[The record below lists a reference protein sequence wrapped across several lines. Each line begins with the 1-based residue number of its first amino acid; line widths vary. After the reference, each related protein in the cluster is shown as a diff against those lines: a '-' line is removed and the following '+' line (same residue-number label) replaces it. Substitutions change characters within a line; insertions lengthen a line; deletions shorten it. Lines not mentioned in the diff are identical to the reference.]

1 MNVVFTNLIK
11 DPKCQR
17 LLPLLGEIESSV
29 LEPPLEGEHMDVRGP
44 VVAGD
49 DDDVT
54 LLMETKQQGQLV
66 NVSNGC
72 QGVGHRNQPW
82 KIIVCLLLITIKLKI
97 TKDNLG
103 KKTTSI
109 KNYVILLLLL
119 PLKETNAKRKA
130 TAVRTT
136 TMSLSILR
144 NNGDNIISNFL
155 VSFLLMQNF

>member
-29 LEPPLEGEHMDVRGP
+29 LEPPLEGEHVDVRGP

-49 DDDVT
+49 DYDVT

-72 QGVGHRNQPW
+72 QGVGHRNQSW
-82 KIIVCLLLITIKLKI
+82 KIIVLIVPVIKI
-97 TKDNLG
+97 TFCMYYYKIKNYQSNLG
-103 KKTTSI
+103 KSNVNKELCYTFNALTSEGNQCQEKGDRC
-109 KNYVILLLLL
+109 KNYNY
-119 PLKETNAKRKA
+119 E
-130 TAVRTT
+130 
-136 TMSLSILR
+136 SL
-144 NNGDNIISNFL
+144 NIEE
-155 VSFLLMQNF
+155 

>member
-17 LLPLLGEIESSV
+17 LLPLLGEIEGSV
-29 LEPPLEGEHMDVRGP
+29 LESPLKGEHVYVRGP

-49 DDDVT
+49 DYDVT
-54 LLMETKQQGQLV
+54 LLMEPKQQGQLV
-66 NVSNGC
+66 DVSNGC
-72 QGVGHRNQPW
+72 QGVRHRNQSW
-82 KIIVCLLLITIKLKI
+82 KIIISLIVCLLLILKLLKI
-97 TKDNLG
+97 ILEKA
-103 KKTTSI
+103 TSI

-144 NNGDNIISNFL
+144 NNGDNIVSNFL
-155 VSFLLMQNF
+155 VSF